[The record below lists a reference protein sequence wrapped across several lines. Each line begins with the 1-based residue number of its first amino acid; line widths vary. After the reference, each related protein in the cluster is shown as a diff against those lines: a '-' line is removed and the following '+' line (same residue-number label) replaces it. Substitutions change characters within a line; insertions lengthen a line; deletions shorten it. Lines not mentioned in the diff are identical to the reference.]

1 MVDYNELSLI
11 NIAERILKEKQEPWD
26 LYELFDAV
34 VEKKDIELEDSAK
47 TLNEFYAELSA
58 SAKFI
63 YAGANRWDLKIN
75 QPLDQWDKDGSD
87 YNEYSEVHDEEMDK
101 RIEAQREE
109 ERKHQA
115 MLEER
120 QRIAEEKAEQ
130 ARLLDEQAK
139 DDGDL
144 SESEAIADDL
154 EDSIGE
160 EFEDA
165 GLVEE
170 EDIVPE
176 DEYKEDVD
184 ILETS
189 EEEMDEEAEEDDK
202 YLEYLDDYEDEYD
215 K

>member
-154 EDSIGE
+154 EDSIAE
-160 EFEDA
+160 EFEEE
-165 GLVEE
+165 GLVEK